1 MKTHDLMPYFEGS
14 RADLIAQV
22 EPQMSAKRFAHVLRV
37 ETMALELAKQYDV
50 DETLASIAALTHD
63 YAKERPD
70 TDFLNVI
77 AEHHLDPELKAWGN
91 NVWHGVVGAYLVAQE
106 LHIHDARIL
115 TAIQQHTVGGA
126 YMSPLSQILYMADYI
141 ESGRTFPGVEEVR
154 ALAFTDLAA
163 SVGWQT
169 QHTLNYLI
177 TQKLP
182 VYPGTLQT
190 YNVWSTKHD

>member
-1 MKTHDLMPYFEGS
+1 MNNDDLSPYFAGT
-14 RADLIAQV
+14 RDQLVTQV
-22 EPQMSAKRFAHVLRV
+22 KAQMSAKRFAHVLRV
-37 ETMALELAKQYDV
+37 EEMALALAEHYQVDKQ
-50 DETLASIAALTHD
+50 LATIAALTHD

-70 TDFLNVI
+70 KDFLTVI
-77 AEHHLDPELKAWGN
+77 DEEHLDPALKSWGN
-91 NVWHGVVGAYLVAQE
+91 NVWHGVVGAELVAKE
-106 LHIHDARIL
+106 LHIYDERIL
-115 TAIQQHTVGGA
+115 TAIRQHTIGGA
-126 YMSPLSQILYMADYI
+126 AMSRLSQILYMADYI

-190 YNVWSTKHD
+190 YNVWSTQHD

>member
-1 MKTHDLMPYFEGS
+1 MKNDQLTPYFEGT
-14 RADLIAQV
+14 REDLIAKV

-37 ETMALELAKQYDV
+37 EEMALKLAKQYEI
-50 DETLASIAALTHD
+50 DETLASITALTHD

-70 TDFLNVI
+70 TDFLRVI
-77 AEHHLDPELKAWGN
+77 DAQHLDPELKAWGN

-115 TAIQQHTVGGA
+115 IAIQQHTVGGA
-126 YMSPLSQILYMADYI
+126 YMSPLSQIIYMADYI
-141 ESGRTFPGVEEVR
+141 ETGRTFPGVEEVR

-177 TQKLP
+177 TQQLP